1 MDELWLLNV
10 TNLRQTNQTNINDRN
25 CLKAAITD
33 KSRSKQAAK
42 KRKGGRIGRID
53 AVCFRG

>member
-1 MDELWLLNV
+1 LGELWLLNV

-33 KSRSKQAAK
+33 KKIQASSQK
-42 KRKGGRIGRID
+42 NKGT
-53 AVCFRG
+53 APV